1 MHIAH
6 LWESF
11 FRCPSKPYRPF
22 INTQFLAQV
31 SHSTGTF
38 PSRAEVLKC
47 QGPWENH
54 GNDWNYLRTGG
65 VGARSILGGSHHHQK
80 GGGGGEERQSFLTEY
95 KKGGDAIESWLPVGG
110 GGKSFEYSRALRGE
124 SGKFHCDTTKILRPL
139 SAIIVLSPFVDCPQE
154 PFKLGGCVEYFCLV
168 HFAVHLRK
176 TKATNSAQN
185 LSISWEREERKRYHH
200 IESWLKCSNEIT
212 IKKMSCSSDYPQSHF
227 QTILCREQSLLKVFC
242 VFRGEEVAAYWQAFE
257 FAVSHSPKFL
267 ALVGSGIENVPR
279 LFYSP

>member
-1 MHIAH
+1 MRKPWQR
-6 LWESF
+6 LKLFKDRMGRSPQYFGWVTSS
-11 FRCPSKPYRPF
+11 SKR
-22 INTQFLAQV
+22 
-31 SHSTGTF
+31 
-38 PSRAEVLKC
+38 
-47 QGPWENH
+47 
-54 GNDWNYLRTGG
+54 
-65 VGARSILGGSHHHQK
+65 
-80 GGGGGEERQSFLTEY
+80 GGGGKRQSFLTEY

-110 GGKSFEYSRALRGE
+110 GGESFEYYRALRGE
-124 SGKFHCDTTKILRPL
+124 SGKFNCDTTKILRPL

-154 PFKLGGCVEYFCLV
+154 PFKLGGCVEYFGLV
-168 HFAVHLRK
+168 HFAAHLRK

>member
-1 MHIAH
+1 M
-6 LWESF
+6 
-11 FRCPSKPYRPF
+11 
-22 INTQFLAQV
+22 
-31 SHSTGTF
+31 
-38 PSRAEVLKC
+38 
-47 QGPWENH
+47 
-54 GNDWNYLRTGG
+54 
-65 VGARSILGGSHHHQK
+65 
-80 GGGGGEERQSFLTEY
+80 GGGG
-95 KKGGDAIESWLPVGG
+95 GG
-110 GGKSFEYSRALRGE
+110 GGKSFEYYRALRGK

-154 PFKLGGCVEYFCLV
+154 PFKLGGCVEYFGLV

-176 TKATNSAQN
+176 TMATNSAQN
-185 LSISWEREERKRYHH
+185 LLISWEREERKRYHH

-242 VFRGEEVAAYWQAFE
+242 VFRGEEVAACWQAFE